1 MEFFD
6 KINVGVLIGMIC
18 ALVGGVMLVTLRG
31 FFIIH
36 PLRSISILLP
46 RLSDRANRRSLAL
59 ALAGTLGVGNIYGV
73 AVGIILGGAGSLFWL
88 FVSAIFALVIK
99 YSECVMASSKNDGIG
114 KGMMGVL
121 PASFGRAGKPLSK
134 IYALLMLLL
143 SLLMGSFIQAD
154 SLISSA
160 VYLLPVSRIA
170 VAVLLLILVAVV
182 ISGGGEKI
190 KSVTELMIPFVTAAY
205 VILAL
210 IVIIKNT
217 AGLGGVVSR
226 IISSAFNGRSL
237 LFGIIPTVNITA
249 FSEGFARGILS
260 NEAGVGTSSIAHTEA
275 KEGEKSPPAISG
287 LFGMCEI
294 FFDTLVLCMLTGFMI
309 LLTVKDPE
317 NYKSPMT
324 LVFDAV
330 RLGAG
335 DIALPILLLSIFFF
349 AYSTIIC
356 WYYYGGECIGYLGL
370 SRFRLFYLFLFLI
383 FIILASF
390 VNTYLALITN
400 DLVLLLMSLPTGAAI
415 LKNRKIIREE
425 TKKAGLIRKK

>member
-18 ALVGGVMLVTLRG
+18 ALVGGVMLVMLRG

-121 PASFGRAGKPLSK
+121 PATFGRAGKPLSK

-182 ISGGGEKI
+182 ISDGGEKI

-205 VILAL
+205 VVLAL

-217 AGLGGVVSR
+217 AGLGEVIFR

-260 NEAGVGTSSIAHTEA
+260 NEAGVGTSSVAHTEA

-294 FFDTLVLCMLTGFMI
+294 FFDTFVLCMLTGFMI
-309 LLTVKDPE
+309 LLTVNEPE
-317 NYKSPMT
+317 NYTSPMT

-400 DLVLLLMSLPTGAAI
+400 DLVLLLMSLPTGTAI

-425 TKKAGLIRKK
+425 TKKVGLIRK

>member
-1 MEFFD
+1 MFFD
-6 KINVGVLIGMIC
+6 KINVGVLIGIIC
-18 ALVGGVMLVTLRG
+18 AFVGGVMLISLRG
-31 FFIIH
+31 FFILH
-36 PLRSISILLP
+36 PIRCARALLP
-46 RLSDRANRRSLAL
+46 NLSDRAHRRSLAL

-73 AVGIILGGAGSLFWL
+73 AIGLILGGAGSMFWL
-88 FVSAIFALVIK
+88 FVSAIFALIIK
-99 YSECVMASSKNDGIG
+99 YSECVMAVSKNYGIG

-121 PASFGRAGKPLSK
+121 PATFERTGKTLSK
-134 IYALLMLLL
+134 IYAVLMLLL

-170 VAVLLLILVAVV
+170 VAVILLFLVAIV

-190 KSVTELMIPFVTAAY
+190 KSATELMIPLVTATY
-205 VILAL
+205 IILAL
-210 IVIIKNT
+210 VIIIENIF
-217 AGLGGVVSR
+217 GVGEIFSL
-226 IISSAFNGRSL
+226 ILSSAFSGKAM

-260 NEAGVGTSSIAHTEA
+260 NEAGVGTSSIAHTER
-275 KEGEKSPPAISG
+275 EKGVKSTPAIAG

-294 FFDTLVLCMLTGFMI
+294 FFDTLILCMLTGFMI
-309 LLTVKDPE
+309 LLTVNEPQS
-317 NYKSPMT
+317 YTSPMT

-335 DIALPILLLSIFFF
+335 DFWLPVLLICIFFF

-356 WYYYGGECIGYLGL
+356 WYYYGGECIRFLGL
-370 SRFRLFYLFLFLI
+370 SHLRFFYLFLFLI

-390 VNTYLALITN
+390 ADTYLALITN
-400 DLVLLLMSLPTGAAI
+400 DLVLLLMSVPTGAAI
-415 LKNRKIIREE
+415 LKNRKTIRDKTGE
-425 TKKAGLIRKK
+425 AGLLKKK